1 MSRLLQCIPNFSEG
15 RNSKVVEAIVSSISK
30 VDGIT
35 LVDYSMDSDH
45 NRSVVTF
52 LGGPD
57 AVKEAI
63 FEGVATALGKIN
75 MRKQKGVHPRIGA
88 VDVVPIVPVYE
99 ITMAEAVNL
108 SLEIGKGLAERFSL
122 PVYFYERSAVLAV
135 RQNLADV
142 RKLGYEGLVE
152 HGLTGGFEPDVG
164 PQAMHPTAG
173 ATVVGARGP
182 LIAYNVNLATNDVSI
197 ARKIAS
203 SIRKVRSENRGMQG
217 VKAIG
222 LYLVSRDIAQV
233 SVNICEP
240 HKVSIYDVYSYV
252 EREARKYG
260 CEVLESE
267 LIGALRMDAIIEA
280 VKCATKLGTLT
291 ERRVLDSWINRE
303 T

>member
-15 RNSKVVEAIVSSISK
+15 RNSKVVEEIVSSISK

-35 LVDYSMDSDH
+35 VVDYSMDADH

-63 FEGVATALGKIN
+63 FEGASTALGKIN

-108 SLEIGKGLAERFSL
+108 SLEIGKGLAERLSL

-135 RQNLADV
+135 RENLADV

-164 PQAMHPTAG
+164 PHEMHPTAG

-182 LIAYNVNLATNDVSI
+182 LVAYNVNLATSDVSV

-203 SIRKVRSENRGMQG
+203 GIRKDRNEGRGMPG

-222 LYLVSRDIAQV
+222 LYLASRDIAQV
-233 SVNICEP
+233 STNICEP
-240 HKVSIYDVYSYV
+240 HKVSIYDVYSHI

-291 ERRVLDSWINRE
+291 ERRVLDTWINRE